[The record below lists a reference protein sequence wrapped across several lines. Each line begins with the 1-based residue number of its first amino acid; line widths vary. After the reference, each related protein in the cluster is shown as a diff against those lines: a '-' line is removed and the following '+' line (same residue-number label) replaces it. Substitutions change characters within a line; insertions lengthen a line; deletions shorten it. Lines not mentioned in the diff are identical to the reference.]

1 MKISSIIISLLVI
14 NSSFLAGHLS
24 IQLFGGLNPFILGG
38 IEFFLGGLYMAHRT
52 IKSVRNVFDV
62 DVTL

>member
-1 MKISSIIISLLVI
+1 MKISSVLISLLII

-38 IEFFLGGLYMAHRT
+38 IELLLGVFYMANKT
-52 IKSVRNVFDV
+52 IKAVQNVFDV